1 MAIADTAYNKDI
13 NDKPPD
19 ELCSVIY
26 FIFSSKEDNFYK
38 LICEDD
44 DFFSYVF
51 FAPRL
56 FNKHIIYN
64 KYIEKN
70 LYLTK
75 KPHLPP
81 LKLKTK
87 HDIKLTRHKTELTY
101 QTKISYL

>member
-44 DFFSYVF
+44 DFFFVLISSLLHAF
-51 FAPRL
+51 LINIL
-56 FNKHIIYN
+56 FIIN
-64 KYIEKN
+64 V
-70 LYLTK
+70 
-75 KPHLPP
+75 
-81 LKLKTK
+81 
-87 HDIKLTRHKTELTY
+87 
-101 QTKISYL
+101 

>member
-1 MAIADTAYNKDI
+1 MSSQMAIADTAYNKDI

-44 DFFSYVF
+44 DFFFCSYVF

-64 KYIEKN
+64 KCIEKN
-70 LYLTK
+70 LYLKNSPTC
-75 KPHLPP
+75 P
-81 LKLKTK
+81 L
-87 HDIKLTRHKTELTY
+87 
-101 QTKISYL
+101 